1 MRRSA
6 ISAQLSS
13 ISGRRK
19 RTHLNPMSFR
29 GCLLDSH
36 VVTVSSAN
44 RIKTDNMS
52 ITKKRSN
59 ASPLQSA
66 LGSVPLQFRSKIVA
80 SYIEL
85 RRRYSEGRID
95 SAGLSAGK
103 FCESILRFLQQ
114 YLTGAHTTFGTQIPN
129 FHAECEKLGQT
140 PKTAGPESLRV
151 VVPRA
156 LAFLYTLR
164 NKRGIGHVG
173 GDVDANAVD
182 GATHESNFQLDSF
195 CELIQVFHS
204 LSLEDAQA
212 LVDSLAARNLP
223 LVWDVGGKKRIL
235 ASGLDYKQQVLLLLA
250 TVTTE
255 TAVLTEDLFD
265 WTEYSNLG
273 VFKRAVLSAL
283 HKSRLVEYDKTKR
296 VGNSLAQR
304 KQVMWT
310 TNFSRR

>member
-1 MRRSA
+1 
-6 ISAQLSS
+6 
-13 ISGRRK
+13 
-19 RTHLNPMSFR
+19 
-29 GCLLDSH
+29 
-36 VVTVSSAN
+36 
-44 RIKTDNMS
+44 MS

-182 GATHESNFQLDSF
+182 GATMSRISDWIL
-195 CELIQVFHS
+195 CELIRVFHS

-283 HKSRLVEYDKTKR
+283 HKSRLVEYDKTNELVTLSPSGSR
-296 VGNSLAQR
+296 YVDDELLPSL
-304 KQVMWT
+304 KT
-310 TNFSRR
+310 